1 MQEGFIK
8 KARSVFF
15 LGGIGLVIGLAVLL
29 IYPPGSGMTQEEVAP
44 SIARYRERVRTG
56 YYEGYEAKPRYK
68 ARGQLK
74 IGYYEKYEFPLRS
87 KKRDPLKAPGI
98 LRGTIS
104 YSTAGAEVRIRAR
117 LPDVHIGLKF
127 YEQYTCTECH
137 MAQARNVHTDRGG
150 NTCRQCHGPEPIPAI
165 NHYYSPMNPIR
176 RHAYVCAK
184 CHEGAND
191 LFATYIN
198 HEPDAASLETLEKFP
213 ALFYANWFMILLLV
227 GTMAF
232 FLPHSLMM
240 FLQELTMKKGKAGTG
255 ELVSLIPHRIKVT
268 LREIFPKKEMPE
280 K

>member
-8 KARSVFF
+8 RARSVFF
-15 LGGIGLVIGLAVLL
+15 IGGIGLVIGLAVLVAIL
-29 IYPPGSGMTQEEVAP
+29 PGSGRTQEEVAP

-56 YYEGYEAKPRYK
+56 YYEGYEAKPLYK

-74 IGYYEKYEFPLRS
+74 IGYNAKYEFPLRS
-87 KKRDPLKAPGI
+87 KKRDPRKAPGI
-98 LRGTIS
+98 LQGTIS
-104 YSTAGAEVRIRAR
+104 YSPASAEVRIRTR

-150 NTCRQCHGPEPIPAI
+150 INCRQCHGPEPIPAI
-165 NHYYSPMNPIR
+165 QHYYSPMNSIR

-198 HEPDAASLETLEKFP
+198 HEPDPTSLETLEDFP
-213 ALFYANWFMILLLV
+213 AFFYANWFMILLLA

-232 FLPHSLMM
+232 FLPHSLMGLLLELAM
-240 FLQELTMKKGKAGTG
+240 RRGRTGIKIVPALVPRRFTIFLQALFRK
-255 ELVSLIPHRIKVT
+255 R
-268 LREIFPKKEMPE
+268 
-280 K
+280 